1 MKNGEEIVSVGGVME
16 PSTKNMGISASNSV
30 LLDLSKVSC
39 QPIKLSNKLSQLE
52 VRVIVSFS
60 LRMTR
65 SGFNCCEVALWKQ
78 PTEGRD
84 TPLFQVIKS

>member
-39 QPIKLSNKLSQLE
+39 Q
-52 VRVIVSFS
+52 
-60 LRMTR
+60 
-65 SGFNCCEVALWKQ
+65 A
-78 PTEGRD
+78 
-84 TPLFQVIKS
+84 VIKAVIQAVTA